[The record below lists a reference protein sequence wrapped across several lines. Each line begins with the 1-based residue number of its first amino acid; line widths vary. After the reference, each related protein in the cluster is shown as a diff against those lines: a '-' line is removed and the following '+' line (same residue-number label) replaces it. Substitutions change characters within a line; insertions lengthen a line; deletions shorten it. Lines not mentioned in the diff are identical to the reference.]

1 MFKKLFGKK
10 EAASETISVY
20 APVSG
25 RFIPLEEVQD
35 PVFAQ
40 KMMGDGVAI
49 EPSEG
54 TIVSPIKGEVVLV
67 FPTKHAIGLKA
78 ENDAELLVHIGL
90 DTVIMNGEGFTLH
103 VAEGEEVAPG
113 DKLVTFDL
121 ELVKLKAKSAIT
133 PVVIT
138 NSDNIQ
144 DIEKKESDE
153 VVSGQSEIM
162 IVTSS

>member
-10 EAASETISVY
+10 EAASETINIY

-25 RFIPLEEVQD
+25 RFVPLAEVPD

-54 TIVSPIKGEVVLV
+54 TIVSPIKGEIVLV
-67 FPTKHAIGLKA
+67 FPTMHAIGLKA
-78 ENDAELLVHIGL
+78 ENGAELLVHIGL

-103 VAEGEEVAPG
+103 VEEGDKVAPG

-133 PVVIT
+133 PVIIT
-138 NSDNIQ
+138 NSDDMQ
-144 DIEKKESDE
+144 DIERKEYVE